1 MNTSPMLKWSKRY
14 LKWPFITAIGVMVFL
29 TCFNDNNAAK
39 YYEYDLEIERLRAEI
54 TMHED
59 TLLHYRSLNDRLG
72 SDPATM
78 ERIVREKYHM
88 QRPNED
94 VYVFTRR

>member
-1 MNTSPMLKWSKRY
+1 MKTSPFLIWARRY
-14 LKWPFITAIGVMVFL
+14 LKWPFITAVAVMVFL
-29 TCFNDNNAAK
+29 TCFNDNNVAR
-39 YYEYDLEIERLRAEI
+39 YYEYDVEIERLHAEI
-54 TMHED
+54 AMHED
-59 TLLHYRSLNDRLG
+59 TLAHYRSLNERLG

-94 VYVFTRR
+94 VYVFTR

>member
-1 MNTSPMLKWSKRY
+1 MKTSPLLTWSRRY

-39 YYEYDLEIERLRAEI
+39 YYEYDIEIERLHAEI
-54 TMHED
+54 SMHED
-59 TLLHYRSLNDRLG
+59 TLAHYRSLNERLG
-72 SDPATM
+72 SDPATL

-88 QRPNED
+88 QNED
-94 VYVFTRR
+94 VYVFTR